1 MDLVSFF
8 CRRIEKE
15 EKGQVL
21 FESQQELKILI
32 GFLYWA
38 ISFGLSIN
46 LKVNYYFWAKSII
59 NFKGIAQGTLLFCD
73 CEVFFH
79 KV

>member
-15 EKGQVL
+15 EEGQVL

-32 GFLYWA
+32 GFFY
-38 ISFGLSIN
+38 IGLSIH

-59 NFKGIAQGTLLFCD
+59 NFKGVARDFISL
-73 CEVFFH
+73 
-79 KV
+79 